1 MNYEV
6 ILTCAVTGSS
16 DAISKHPDLPV
27 TPEEIARASIEAA
40 RAGAA
45 VAHIHVRDPQTGG
58 ACRDLDLYVETARL
72 IRSSGVDVILNIT
85 TGMGGDWVPDE
96 NDPAVGGPGTDM
108 ISPAERVRHIEI
120 IKPEIC
126 SLDCGSFNYSF
137 TAYIATMDM
146 LRESARRI
154 RQAGVLPELEV
165 FDLGHIWQAKQLM
178 KENLV
183 DPRALFQLC
192 MGIPYGAEGTTG
204 NIVAMQAALPS
215 GAPWCAF
222 GIGRDQMPMV
232 AQSVIMGGN
241 ARVGLEDNLYLEKGV
256 LASNAQLVARARE
269 IIERLG
275 GRLLNPAQARQ
286 KLNLK

>member
-16 DAISKHPDLPV
+16 DAKSKHPELPV
-27 TPEEIARASIEAA
+27 TPEEIALASIEAA

-45 VAHIHVRDPQTGG
+45 VAHIHVRDPQTGD

-72 IRSSGVDVILNIT
+72 IRSSGVDVILNVT
-85 TGMGGDWVPDE
+85 TGMGGDWVPDKE
-96 NDPAVGGPGTDM
+96 DPAVGGPGTDM

-154 RQAGVLPELEV
+154 RQVGVLPELEV

-204 NIVAMQAALPS
+204 NIVAMQAALPPGS
-215 GAPWCAF
+215 PWCAF

-256 LASNAQLVARARE
+256 LASNAQLVVRARE

-286 KLNLK
+286 KLNLT